1 MRAAVVGAGVFGLST
16 AIELRRRGHDV
27 TVFERGPIPH
37 PEASSTDVSKAIR
50 RTWYGDVDTYVDLV
64 ERAAVLWRQW
74 EHHFPAR
81 VYHQCGQLV
90 VLSDFRPGTPM
101 YESWQLLR
109 RRGIDVELLD
119 ADEAAARFP
128 QFAFEGGETCVHD
141 PWAGYLESGRAVRFM
156 ADMAS
161 ELGVRLAPN
170 TPVTAVDETADGVR
184 VQTESGGRVFDAAVV
199 AAGVWL
205 GRLVTSLAPHVRV
218 SHQQMVFVEVDAP
231 ERFAHGA
238 FPMFTFDPDQ
248 GGWYGFPLLREGFLK
263 IAEERIGPEVD
274 ADIDRA
280 GTPDFADRAVD
291 FLRRRI
297 PEMARGRLVGSRSC
311 LYASTPDDHFFIDRA
326 PGADRVF
333 VAGGGSGHGFKF
345 GGAIGEL
352 AADAVEDRVNP
363 LGKLFR
369 LGDRLTE
376 AGRDPGYRGFAAPT
390 SGPPPSSFPRT
401 QTFAQPSFP
410 RRRESIPVKVRQDDT
425 GSSPSR
431 RPAQSGESEPSAG
444 P

>member
-16 AIELRRRGHDV
+16 AIELRRRGHNV

-37 PEASSTDVSKAIR
+37 PDASSTDVSKAIR
-50 RTWYGDVDTYVDLV
+50 RTWYGDVNAYVDLV
-64 ERAAVLWRQW
+64 ERASVMWREW
-74 EHHFPAR
+74 ENHFPAR

-90 VLSDFRPGTPM
+90 VLSDFEPGTAM
-101 YESWQLLR
+101 YESWQFLR

-119 ADEAAARFP
+119 AAEAGSRFP
-128 QFAFEGGETCVHD
+128 QFAFDGGETCVYD

-161 ELGVRLAPN
+161 ELGVRLAQN
-170 TPVTAVDETADGVR
+170 TPVIAVDETADGVR
-184 VQTESGGRVFDAAVV
+184 VQAESGGREFDAAVV
-199 AAGVWL
+199 ATGVWL
-205 GRLVTSLAPHVRV
+205 GRLVPSLAAHVRL

-248 GGWYGFPLLREGFLK
+248 GGFYGFPLLREGYLK

-274 ADIDRA
+274 ADL
-280 GTPDFADRAVD
+280 DRAVTPEFTDRALD

-297 PEMARGRLVGSRSC
+297 PEMARGRLVGGRSC
-311 LYASTPDDHFFIDRA
+311 LYANTPDDHFFIDRA

-352 AADAVEDRVNP
+352 AADAVEDRDNP
-363 LGKLFR
+363 LGQMFR
-369 LGDRLTE
+369 IGNRLSK
-376 AGRDPGYRGFAAPT
+376 AALDPAVRGFATPT
-390 SGPPPSSFPRT
+390 
-401 QTFAQPSFP
+401 
-410 RRRESIPVKVRQDDT
+410 
-425 GSSPSR
+425 
-431 RPAQSGESEPSAG
+431 AG
-444 P
+444 D

>member
-64 ERAAVLWRQW
+64 ERAAVMWREW
-74 EHHFPAR
+74 EHHFPTPI
-81 VYHQCGQLV
+81 YHQCGQLV

-109 RRGIDVELLD
+109 RRGIEVELLD
-119 ADEAAARFP
+119 AGEAAARFP

-161 ELGVRLAPN
+161 ELGVRLAHH
-170 TPVTAVDETADGVR
+170 TPVAAVDETADGVR

-205 GRLVTSLAPHVRV
+205 GRLVPSLAAHVSV

-263 IAEERIGPEVD
+263 IAEEKIGPEVD
-274 ADIDRA
+274 ANIDRA
-280 GTPDFADRAVD
+280 GTPDFADRALD

-297 PEMARGRLVGSRSC
+297 PKMARGRLVGSRSC

-352 AADAVEDRVNP
+352 AADAVEDRANP
-363 LGKLFR
+363 LGEMFR
-369 LGDRLTE
+369 IGNRL
-376 AGRDPGYRGFAAPT
+376 AQADRDPDYRGFAAPT
-390 SGPPPSSFPRT
+390 ASPTPSSFPRE
-401 QTFAQPSFP
+401 QPSFP
-410 RRRESIPVKVRQDDT
+410 RRRESIADKVRQDDT
-425 GSSPSR
+425 GSSTSR
-431 RPAQSGESEPSAG
+431 RPAQSGGESGPSAG
-444 P
+444 A

>member
-50 RTWYGDVDTYVDLV
+50 RTWYGDGDTYVDLV

-74 EHHFPAR
+74 EHHFPTPI
-81 VYHQCGQLV
+81 YHQCGQLV

-119 ADEAAARFP
+119 AGEAAARFP

-170 TPVTAVDETADGVR
+170 TPVSAVDETADGVR
-184 VQTESGGRVFDAAVV
+184 VQTELGGRVFDAAVV

-205 GRLVTSLAPHVRV
+205 ERLVPSLAPHVRI

-274 ADIDRA
+274 ANIDRA

-297 PEMARGRLVGSRSC
+297 PEMAQGRLVGGRSC

-352 AADAVEDRVNP
+352 AADAVEDRANP
-363 LGKLFR
+363 LGELFR
-369 LGDRLTE
+369 IGNRLTR
-376 AGRDPGYRGFAAPT
+376 AGRDPAVRGFAAP
-390 SGPPPSSFPRT
+390 G
-401 QTFAQPSFP
+401 
-410 RRRESIPVKVRQDDT
+410 
-425 GSSPSR
+425 
-431 RPAQSGESEPSAG
+431 AG
-444 P
+444 D

>member
-37 PEASSTDVSKAIR
+37 PDASSTDVSKAIR
-50 RTWYGDVDTYVDLV
+50 RTWYGDVDAYVDLV
-64 ERAAVLWRQW
+64 ERASVMWREW
-74 EHHFPAR
+74 EENFGDR

-90 VLSDFRPGTPM
+90 VLSDFGPGTPM
-101 YESWQLLR
+101 YASWQLLR

-119 ADEAAARFP
+119 AGEAASRFP
-128 QFAFEGGETCVHD
+128 QFAFDGGETCVYD

-161 ELGVRLAPN
+161 ELGIRLAHH
-170 TPVTAVDETADGVR
+170 TPVAAVDETADGVR

-205 GRLVTSLAPHVRV
+205 GRLVPSLAAHVRL

-248 GGWYGFPLLREGFLK
+248 GGWYGFPLLREGYLK

-274 ADIDRA
+274 ADLDRA
-280 GTPDFADRAVD
+280 VTPEFADMAVD

-297 PEMARGRLVGSRSC
+297 PEMARGRLLGGRSC
-311 LYASTPDDHFFIDRA
+311 LYANTPDDHFFIDRA

-352 AADAVEDRVNP
+352 AADAVEDRDNP
-363 LGKLFR
+363 LGELFR
-369 LGDRLTE
+369 IGDRL
-376 AGRDPGYRGFAAPT
+376 AQAHPGGDYRGFAA
-390 SGPPPSSFPRT
+390 GG
-401 QTFAQPSFP
+401 
-410 RRRESIPVKVRQDDT
+410 
-425 GSSPSR
+425 GSS
-431 RPAQSGESEPSAG
+431 G
-444 P
+444 